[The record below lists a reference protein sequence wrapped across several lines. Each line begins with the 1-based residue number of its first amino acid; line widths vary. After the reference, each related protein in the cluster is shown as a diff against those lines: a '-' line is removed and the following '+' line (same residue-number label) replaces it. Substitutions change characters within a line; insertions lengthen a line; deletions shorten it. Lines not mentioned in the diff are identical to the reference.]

1 MVNILGIGLRK
12 SRKVAGKTEILKVL
26 RISFSPQIS
35 KQTVKKKQ
43 IKYLQISNMFI
54 RIDYQFNTLVLIYN
68 LKFKLGKDDHN
79 RYNLKYTNGIYYFLS
94 HFIWDCLVGW
104 SETSLASIKNILEN
118 SENGVEIWKNV
129 ASPQRYGGK

>member
-54 RIDYQFNTLVLIYN
+54 LIDYQFNTLVLIYN
-68 LKFKLGKDDHN
+68 LKFKLGKDDHS

-94 HFIWDCLVGW
+94 NFIWDCLVG
-104 SETSLASIKNILEN
+104 
-118 SENGVEIWKNV
+118 
-129 ASPQRYGGK
+129 